1 MDKVH
6 EMMDDVVEAQALSN
20 EISDAISSPLAFGSD
35 LNDEDLE
42 RELDMLQQEDFDKDI
57 LSIPEPT
64 ATLPEVPTKDLP
76 EKVLEKKK
84 ATSVHTAMNSAW

>member
-42 RELDMLQQEDFDKDI
+42 RELDILQQEDFDKEI
-57 LSIPEPT
+57 LSIPET
-64 ATLPEVPTKDLP
+64 TTTLPEVPTKDLP
-76 EKVLEKKK
+76 EKVFEKKK
-84 ATSVHTAMNSAW
+84 ATLVSAAMQSAW

>member
-1 MDKVH
+1 
-6 EMMDDVVEAQALSN
+6 MMDDVVEAQALSN
-20 EISDAISSPLAFGSD
+20 EFSDAISIPLAFGSD

-64 ATLPEVPTKDLP
+64 TTLPEVPTKDLP
-76 EKVLEKKK
+76 EKVFEKKK
-84 ATSVHTAMNSAW
+84 ATPVSAAMQSA